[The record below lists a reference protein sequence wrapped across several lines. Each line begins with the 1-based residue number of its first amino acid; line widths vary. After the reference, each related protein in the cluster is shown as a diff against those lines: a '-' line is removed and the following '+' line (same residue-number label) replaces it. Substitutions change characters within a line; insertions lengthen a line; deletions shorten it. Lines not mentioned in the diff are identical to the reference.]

1 LMAAGTNGKAEFEGT
16 GGTAGVSTDVNASIG
31 VYPLASAQ
39 MAKGLFAEGD
49 FLEVWLDTPA
59 EVVVERDPKGLYAKA
74 KAGTLPNMTGVGQG
88 YEPPEHPD
96 VTVNGAGEVADA
108 VAQLLDALEVAH

>member
-1 LMAAGTNGKAEFEGT
+1 
-16 GGTAGVSTDVNASIG
+16 
-31 VYPLASAQ
+31 
-39 MAKGLFAEGD
+39 
-49 FLEVWLDTPA
+49 
-59 EVVVERDPKGLYAKA
+59 
-74 KAGTLPNMTGVGQG
+74 VGQG

>member
-1 LMAAGTNGKAEFEGT
+1 MADAGLIVI
-16 GGTAGVSTDVNASIG
+16 VSLVSPFRGDRRA
-31 VYPLASAQ
+31 
-39 MAKGLFAEGD
+39 AKGLFADGD
-49 FLEVWLDTPA
+49 FLEVWVDTPA
-59 EVVVERDPKGLYAKA
+59 DVVVERDPKGLYAKA

-96 VTVNGAGEVADA
+96 VTVNGAGDVADA